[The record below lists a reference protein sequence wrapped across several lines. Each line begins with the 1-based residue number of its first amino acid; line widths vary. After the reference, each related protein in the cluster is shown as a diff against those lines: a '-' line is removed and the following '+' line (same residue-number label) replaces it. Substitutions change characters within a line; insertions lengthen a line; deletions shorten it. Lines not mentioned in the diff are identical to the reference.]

1 MKNDRY
7 IVEREFEHVGYKC
20 VVTFNVMGHRCGYV
34 GIPKNHPLYGKEY
47 SDYLEIKKAD
57 VGDRK
62 ISGIF
67 LCLEL
72 VLIKTKEYELK
83 HIFHATAVLLLRMVE
98 KIQTIQ

>member
-7 IVEREFEHVGYKC
+7 IVEQEFEHAGYKC

-67 LCLEL
+67 PLLGL
-72 VLIKTKEYELK
+72 ALIKTKEYELK
-83 HIFHATAVLLLRMVE
+83 HIFHATAVLPLRMAE